1 MPDEHER
8 SPDFPLNIDS
18 GVMSPPG
25 AAAAPQKPAGS
36 SLPVEAGLSLSETP
50 TLRPTQEM
58 GLAADLPFL
67 PGYEM
72 LERIGRG
79 GMGIVFRAR
88 QINLNRLVAIK
99 MIDPRSFASPEH
111 LARFQSEAKAVAQLT
126 HPNIVQIYEVGG
138 YQAPDGLTYPYMCL
152 EYVGGGTLAQRLGGQ
167 PQRPKDAARLVMQI
181 AAAVDHA
188 HQQGIVHRD
197 LNPANVLL
205 DDKRKDRGSGS
216 TDLHPASRH
225 VNLLLATPK
234 ITDFG
239 VAKNLTG
246 GQDQT
251 KSGMIVGTPSYMA
264 PEQAEGKSKLIG
276 PTTDV
281 YALGGILYEMLTG
294 RPPFQG
300 VQPMDVIFQVLTE
313 EPIPPRTLQP
323 KIPVE
328 LESICLKC
336 LQKDQANRYPSAAA
350 LAEDLQRFLNDEP
363 VQARPSSV
371 VNQLTRWV
379 RRHPQAFVILLL
391 WHVLLLAVIAF
402 FAYEWRLAEQ
412 TATRLRNELIQLQ
425 TGQRPRPLP
434 TQPE

>member
-1 MPDEHER
+1 MPDQHER
-8 SPDFPLNIDS
+8 SPEFPLNIDS
-18 GVMSPPG
+18 GVMTPFGTPASPSEPPG
-25 AAAAPQKPAGS
+25 LPAALREEPPHSQA
-36 SLPVEAGLSLSETP
+36 T
-50 TLRPTQEM
+50 TIRPTQAKA
-58 GLAADLPFL
+58 LAGDLPFL

-88 QINLNRLVAIK
+88 QINLNRIVAIK

-152 EYVGGGTLAQRLGGQ
+152 EYVGGGTLAQRIGGQ
-167 PQRPKDAARLVMQI
+167 PQRPKDAARLVQQI
-181 AAAVDHA
+181 AAAVEHA

-205 DDKRKDRGSGS
+205 DDKRKDRGTGS
-216 TDLHPASRH
+216 SDAHPALRLM
-225 VNLLLATPK
+225 NMLLATPK

-239 VAKNLTG
+239 VAKNLAGG

-251 KSGMIVGTPSYMA
+251 KSGMIVGTPSYMS
-264 PEQAEGKSKLIG
+264 PEQAEGRSKQIG

-300 VQPMDVIFQVLTE
+300 VQPMDVILQVLTE

-323 KIPVE
+323 KVPVD

-336 LQKDQANRYPSAAA
+336 LQKDQAHRYPSAAA

-363 VQARPSSV
+363 VQARPSGSFK
-371 VNQLTRWV
+371 QLSRWI
-379 RRHPQAFVILLL
+379 RRHPQASAIIVL
-391 WHVLLLAVIAF
+391 WHAILFAVICF
-402 FAYEWRLAEQ
+402 LAYEWRLAEK
-412 TATRLRNELIQLQ
+412 TAAQLRNELIQLQ
-425 TGQRPRPLP
+425 TGQKP
-434 TQPE
+434 